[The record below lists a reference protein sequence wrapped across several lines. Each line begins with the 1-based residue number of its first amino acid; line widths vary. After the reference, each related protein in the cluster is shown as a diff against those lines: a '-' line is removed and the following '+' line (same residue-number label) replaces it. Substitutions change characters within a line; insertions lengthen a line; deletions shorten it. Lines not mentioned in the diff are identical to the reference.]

1 MCIWAEDNITIQ
13 CHVHVNGVLI
23 EQLEESCTT
32 CVFRLGTTRPF
43 SVMCMFN
50 DVLTEES
57 CTTFV
62 FGLRTTPPFSVTSV
76 CWRLALSISTAC
88 WAVGGLRYLLTLPFP
103 SWPSVTHFPTNTPV
117 TVRHTMHVSGW
128 IIAKMSGIGC
138 ISTSEAVEL
147 IWDVVTVSWCGLN
160 AMVVLWKWSSP
171 VCDCGMCVTV
181 TVTPAYSCGLTPEC
195 DCGMCVTVTP
205 AYSCSLTPECD
216 CGMCVT
222 VTVTP
227 AYSCGLTPECDCG
240 MCVTTVTP
248 ACGCGLTPV

>member
-1 MCIWAEDNITIQ
+1 MCMF
-13 CHVHVNGVLI
+13 NGVLI

-32 CVFRLGTTRPF
+32 CVFRLGTTWPF

-171 VCDCGMCVTV
+171 VCDCDCN
-181 TVTPAYSCGLTPEC
+181 SCIQLWLFSWMWPWHMC
-195 DCGMCVTVTP
+195 DCN
-205 AYSCSLTPECD
+205 SCIWLWLGSWMWLWHVCD
-216 CGMCVT
+216 CHCNSCIQLWLDSRMWLWHVCDYCNSCMWLWLDSCIVYVT
-222 VTVTP
+222 GITYVT
-227 AYSCGLTPECDCG
+227 
-240 MCVTTVTP
+240 MM
-248 ACGCGLTPV
+248 